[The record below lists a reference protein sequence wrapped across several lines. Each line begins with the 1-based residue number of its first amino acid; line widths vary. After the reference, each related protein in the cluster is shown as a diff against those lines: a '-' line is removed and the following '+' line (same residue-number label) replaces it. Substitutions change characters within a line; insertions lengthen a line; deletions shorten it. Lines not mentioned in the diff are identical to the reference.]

1 MVDTA
6 SVPRLDGEAEQQRE
20 RLVELR
26 RQLLAERAAAVSPA
40 ISRALE
46 MADIYL
52 FLGLSCL
59 GHTDELFPGE
69 S

>member
-1 MVDTA
+1 MADTPA
-6 SVPRLDGEAEQQRE
+6 VPRLDDAAEQQRL

-26 RQLLAERAAAVSPA
+26 RQLRSERSAAVSPA
-40 ISRALE
+40 IDRALE
-46 MADIYL
+46 LADIYI